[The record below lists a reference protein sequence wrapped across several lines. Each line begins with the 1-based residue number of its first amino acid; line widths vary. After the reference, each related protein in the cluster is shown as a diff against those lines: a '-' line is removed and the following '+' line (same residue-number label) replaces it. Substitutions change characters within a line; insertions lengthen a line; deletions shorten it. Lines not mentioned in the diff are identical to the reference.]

1 MLGELVLPV
10 AKSLTK
16 AKLLP
21 KAEKPQRA
29 KVPRKRRPRR
39 STQEIIDRLV
49 EAAGEEFERNGYGGT
64 TTAAIAQRA
73 GVAEFL
79 IFNHFG
85 SKAKLFEDSIFK
97 PLNQHFQ
104 SFCATHLVDARDEEG
119 LKKETQRY
127 ILELLR
133 FIQRHSRALMSVLMT
148 QIYEHDDIDGLREVS
163 GLQEY
168 FGRAQAMRMNRRPGK
183 PRIDHKLMPR
193 VSFATVAAC
202 VIFKD
207 VFFPKGLAS
216 EEEVHAA
223 ICDYVMYG
231 IHTDGEPKP

>member
-1 MLGELVLPV
+1 LPV
-10 AKSLTK
+10 AKLMTK
-16 AKLLP
+16 G
-21 KAEKPQRA
+21 KASRKGEGAQRS
-29 KVPRKRRPRR
+29 KGSRKRRPRR
-39 STQEIIDRLV
+39 STQEVIDRLI

-64 TTAAIAQRA
+64 TTAAIATRA

-79 IFNHFG
+79 IFKHFG
-85 SKAKLFEDSIFK
+85 SKARLFEDSIFK

-104 SFCATHLVDARDEEG
+104 NFCGTNLVDTADTEG

-133 FIQRHSRALMSVLMT
+133 FIERHSRALMSVLMT
-148 QIYEHDDIDGLREVS
+148 QIYEHEGIDGSSDLS

-168 FGRAQAMRMNRRPGK
+168 FSRTQAMGMSRRPGK
-183 PRIDHKLMPR
+183 SRINHKLMSR
-193 VSFATVAAC
+193 VSFATVASC
-202 VIFKD
+202 VIFKN

-216 EEEVHAA
+216 EQEVHAA

-231 IHTDGEPKP
+231 IHTAGDPKP

>member
-1 MLGELVLPV
+1 MPV
-10 AKSLTK
+10 AKSTTK
-16 AKLLP
+16 GKLLP
-21 KAEKPQRA
+21 KRQKPQRP

-39 STQEIIDRLV
+39 STQEIIDRLI
-49 EAAGEEFERNGYGGT
+49 EAAGEEFERNGYAGT

-79 IFNHFG
+79 IFSHFG

-104 SFCATHLVDARDEEG
+104 NFCGTHLVDAKDTEG

-127 ILELLR
+127 IEELLR
-133 FIQRHSRALMSVLMT
+133 FIERHSRALMSVLMT
-148 QIYEHDDIDGLREVS
+148 QIYEHHDTEGLGEVS

-168 FGRAQAMRMNRRPGK
+168 FGRTQAMRMSRRPDR
-183 PRIDHKLMPR
+183 PRMDHKLMPR

-207 VFFPKGLAS
+207 VFFPKGLTS
-216 EEEVHAA
+216 QQELHAA

-231 IHTDGEPKP
+231 IHTADDPEP

>member
-1 MLGELVLPV
+1 
-10 AKSLTK
+10 
-16 AKLLP
+16 LLP
-21 KAEKPQRA
+21 KGDKPERS

-39 STQEIIDRLV
+39 STQEIIDRLI

-79 IFNHFG
+79 IFSHFG

-97 PLNQHFQ
+97 PLNRHFQ
-104 SFCATHLVDARDEEG
+104 SFCATHLVDARDDEG
-119 LKKETQRY
+119 FKKETQRY
-127 ILELLR
+127 ILELVR
-133 FIQRHSRALMSVLMT
+133 FIERHSRALMSVLMT
-148 QIYEHDDIDGLREVS
+148 QIYEHDDTEGMSEVS

-168 FGRAQAMRMNRRPGK
+168 FERAQAMRMNLRPGE
-183 PRIDHKLMPR
+183 PGMDHKLMPR
-193 VSFATVAAC
+193 VSFASVAAC

-207 VFFPKGLAS
+207 VFFPRKLAS
-216 EEEVHAA
+216 EQEVHAA

-231 IHTDGEPKP
+231 MHMESDSKSDLHG